1 MKTAFYSILNNTSD
15 RPNPFDGVEYL
26 NVPISSIE
34 DFKKMFDARTAHES
48 LPPSKKYFCVMLFTE
63 LYDVTGDTNDMD
75 KWVNTKNVYFHN
87 GSLALDYYANTPCPA
102 SQLIDAD
109 SIEELAEKRNQMLLN
124 FKDEK
129 FLNELYETL

>member
-1 MKTAFYSILNNTSD
+1 MKTAFYSRLNNTTN
-15 RPNPFDGVEYL
+15 RPNPFDGVEYP

-34 DFKKMFDARTAHES
+34 DFKKMFYACTAHES

-63 LYDVTGDTNDMD
+63 LYDVTGDTNDIG
-75 KWVNTKNVYFHN
+75 KWVNIKNVYFHN
-87 GSLALDYYANTPCPA
+87 GALALDFYANTDLPA
-102 SQLIDAD
+102 SQLIDAE